1 MAATP
6 AVTALERAGIDHAVH
21 RYPHDPRSDSYGDE
35 AVAALG
41 DSLGVHAN
49 QIFKTLVID
58 IAGTLAVAVVP
69 VPRRLS
75 LKAAA
80 TALAEA
86 TSGGTKARMAD
97 EKSVTRATGYV
108 LGGVS
113 PIGQRTVLP
122 TVVDRTALDWP
133 EVFCSA
139 GRRGL
144 EVSLAPADLISVIGA
159 VVADVAT

>member
-1 MAATP
+1 
-6 AVTALERAGIDHAVH
+6 
-21 RYPHDPRSDSYGDE
+21 
-35 AVAALG
+35 
-41 DSLGVHAN
+41 
-49 QIFKTLVID
+49 
-58 IAGTLAVAVVP
+58 
-69 VPRRLS
+69 
-75 LKAAA
+75 
-80 TALAEA
+80 
-86 TSGGTKARMAD
+86 D

-113 PIGQRTVLP
+113 PIGQRTLLP

>member
-6 AVTALERAGIDHAVH
+6 AVMVLERVGIDHAVH
-21 RYPHDPRSDSYGDE
+21 RYPHDPRGDSYGDE

-41 DSLGVHAN
+41 VHAE
-49 QIFKTLVID
+49 QVFKTLVID
-58 IAGTLAVAVVP
+58 ISGALAVAVVP

-80 TALAEA
+80 AALSEA

-133 EVFCSA
+133 LVFCSA

-144 EVSLAPADLISVIGA
+144 EVSLAPADLISVTGA

>member
-6 AVTALERAGIDHAVH
+6 AVTALERAGIAHTVH
-21 RYPHDPRSDSYGDE
+21 RYPHDPRSESYGDE
-35 AVAALG
+35 AVAALA
-41 DSLGVHAN
+41 DTLGIHAG
-49 QIFKTLVID
+49 QVFKTLVID
-58 IAGTLAVAVVP
+58 VGGTLAVAIVP

-80 TALAEA
+80 AALSEA

-97 EKSVTRATGYV
+97 ERSVTRSTGYV

-113 PIGQRTVLP
+113 PIGQRSALP

-144 EVSLAPADLISVIGA
+144 EVSLAPADLISVTRA
-159 VVADVAT
+159 VVADVAI